1 MPGVE
6 SNPGEDSFTSTGRC
20 GSILKRRGSVVGSS
34 KGGRVVEGTGG
45 ISIAGEHLGNKQGK
59 VIAKARETNLS
70 GSLGPA
76 CLGFEGGQE
85 VSPGLHHLR
94 GVRHWPEKKVWR
106 L

>member
-45 ISIAGEHLGNKQGK
+45 ISISVEHL
-59 VIAKARETNLS
+59 ATSKAR
-70 GSLGPA
+70 
-76 CLGFEGGQE
+76 
-85 VSPGLHHLR
+85 
-94 GVRHWPEKKVWR
+94 
-106 L
+106 